1 MQMNTTAYERGSTE
15 SHRAYSVRRQ
25 QHRLAICSRYLVL
38 LNIMNTNLR
47 HQADW
52 SPQVKAKSKTR
63 PTTLR
68 GSLSRRIPTG
78 KIGICAFTLIELLVV
93 IAIIAILAAML
104 LPALSKAKQKATTAS
119 CLNSQRQL
127 ALAWTMYADDN
138 RDALVNFDTARNS
151 SSDPP
156 WRFAIPNPFPSIPP
170 GADSKTKV
178 MLLLREGYKQGALYP
193 YAPNAN
199 VIHCPA
205 DARSKNAIV
214 MNPSGPPGNYAYGS
228 YAGAGGLN
236 GTEPLKLTR
245 QSAIKRPS
253 EKYLWIE
260 ENDPRGENQSSWL
273 MHPGTPPDFSTAK
286 FVDSVAAWHGKTST
300 FSWAD
305 GHAESHRW
313 LDEATTRYALS
324 TDPNKYYS
332 SPPAFAQ
339 SPRDLY
345 FLAKGYATQQNP

>member
-1 MQMNTTAYERGSTE
+1 MKMNTTTCECGSTDR
-15 SHRAYSVRRQ
+15 SGLTPPDGSNIAWPFVPAISYYSTVMNSNENAGPTVEIGDANFDRGVRNATQ
-25 QHRLAICSRYLVL
+25 
-38 LNIMNTNLR
+38 
-47 HQADW
+47 
-52 SPQVKAKSKTR
+52 P
-63 PTTLR
+63 
-68 GSLSRRIPTG
+68 G
-78 KIGICAFTLIELLVV
+78 FTLIELLVV

-127 ALAWTMYADDN
+127 ALAWTLYADDN
-138 RDALVNFDTARNS
+138 RGALVNFDTARNS
-151 SSDPP
+151 GGDVP
-156 WRFAIPNPFPSIPP
+156 WRFATPNPLPSIPP
-170 GADSKTKV
+170 GADSETKA

-214 MNPSGPPGNYAYGS
+214 MNPSAPPGNYAYGS

-305 GHAESHRW
+305 GHTTSHRW

-345 FLAKGYATQQNP
+345 FLAKGYATQENP